1 MKITWWWAAGTA
13 GFRKRMEEIQGM
25 EQRAAELAQ
34 QAADAEALEGTID
47 DVVARCACRSTGVLC
62 LPTALT
68 RHAS

>member
-1 MKITWWWAAGTA
+1 
-13 GFRKRMEEIQGM
+13 MEEIQGM